1 MGSGPSARTGP
12 SSEPGTHMSG
22 VLPLQRSLV
31 LLLVEQGRI
40 LGLQPRD
47 GLGPIVLGVKM
58 MSRTAAW
65 PELRLYLGEAERG
78 EQHNGP

>member
-58 MSRTAAW
+58 DL
-65 PELRLYLGEAERG
+65 PDLGG
-78 EQHNGP
+78 GSSQFPSH